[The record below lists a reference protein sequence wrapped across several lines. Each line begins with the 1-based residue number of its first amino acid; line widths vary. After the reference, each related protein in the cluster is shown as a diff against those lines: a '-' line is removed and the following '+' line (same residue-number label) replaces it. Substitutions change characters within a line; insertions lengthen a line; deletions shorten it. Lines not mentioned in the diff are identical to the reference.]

1 AHRLDFET
9 SGVMLLAKTKYVLVK
24 LADMFGSERPH
35 KQYLAL
41 SQGTGADDRFEIDA
55 KISPNTFK
63 PGLMRIDSK
72 RGKRSRTLVQVAE
85 RFTHWTLFRCQPLT
99 GRTHQ
104 IRVHLRHAGFPIV
117 ADRLYGGRELF
128 LSNLKRDYRLKPGKA
143 ERPLL
148 N

>member
-1 AHRLDFET
+1 EA
-9 SGVMLLAKTKYVLVK
+9 
-24 LADMFGSERPH
+24 
-35 KQYLAL
+35 Q
-41 SQGTGADDRFEIDA
+41 FEIDA
-55 KISPNTFK
+55 KLSPNTFK
-63 PGLMRIDSK
+63 PGLMRIDPK
-72 RGKRSRTLVQVAE
+72 RGKRSRTLIQVAE

-128 LSNLKRDYRLKPGKA
+128 LSNLKRSYRLKSGQA

-148 N
+148 NRTALHAESLSLDHPITGLPLTVTAP